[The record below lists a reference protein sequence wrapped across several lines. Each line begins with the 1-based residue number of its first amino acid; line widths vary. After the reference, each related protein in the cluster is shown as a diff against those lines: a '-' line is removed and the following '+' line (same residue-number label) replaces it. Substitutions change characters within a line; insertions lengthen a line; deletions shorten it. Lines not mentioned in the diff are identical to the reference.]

1 MLSSTKFH
9 VLIYDYILIG
19 NFHNKAHHDNDG
31 SLTRFG
37 IWALVDKQ
45 GNWISEPRNFQEI
58 PLTGGIIYILPYKIK
73 IDFAA
78 QPYAIWELIWCAK
91 EDGHVTVDGKMVGN
105 LDWFGSSAQTSK
117 KLLEWLRL
125 GIKNGF
131 KAIRSSFR

>member
-1 MLSSTKFH
+1 LLSSTKFH

-31 SLTRFG
+31 SLTTFG

-45 GNWISEPRNFQEI
+45 GNWISEPRNSQEI
-58 PLTGGIIYILPYKIK
+58 PMTGGFFYILPYKIK

-78 QPYAIWELIWCAK
+78 QPYAIWELIWRGK
-91 EDGHVTVDGKMVGN
+91 EDGHATVDGKMAGN
-105 LDWFGSSAQTSK
+105 LDWFGTSAQTSK
-117 KLLEWLRL
+117 KLLERLRL

-131 KAIRSSFR
+131 KAIKSSFR